1 MAMVKRRV
9 ANPAP
14 ALLSLINPINPK
26 RSKSMPKAKSN
37 GSKRRASTTAKRR
50 NLTFFSTGKKAEGA
64 VASRKANPKR
74 RTSKRRNP
82 ISTGTVAEGFKLAV
96 GGVFIGFAQ
105 PFVRGLVGKFLP
117 TGPIASAGVT
127 LATAYG
133 LGALSKMTPYTRTM
147 KRPIELAGWTIVGAQ
162 VISSYVLPWVN
173 SIFSG
178 LNLSAGNNAT
188 ASGLGRARRRTMRD
202 LVTLPAGNYDP
213 YYGATPRIAAPVP
226 AAAPVAEKVATLKG
240 LLTMPAMPGT
250 SR

>member
-14 ALLSLINPINPK
+14 ALLSLVNPK
-26 RSKSMPKAKSN
+26 RSNSMPEKSK
-37 GSKRRASTTAKRR
+37 KRRASTTAKRR
-50 NLTFFSTGKKAEGA
+50 NLMFFSTGKKEAA
-64 VASRKANPKR
+64 TSRKSNPKKR
-74 RTSKRRNP
+74 VYKTRRNP
-82 ISTGTVAEGFKLAV
+82 ISTGTVAEGFKLAG
-96 GGVFIGFAQ
+96 GGVLIGFAQ
-105 PFVRGLVGKFLP
+105 PWVRGLVGKFLP
-117 TGPIASAGVT
+117 TGPIASAAVT
-127 LATAYG
+127 LGTAYG
-133 LGALSKMTPYTRTM
+133 LGALANMTPYTRTM

-226 AAAPVAEKVATLKG
+226 AAAPVAEKVAMLKG